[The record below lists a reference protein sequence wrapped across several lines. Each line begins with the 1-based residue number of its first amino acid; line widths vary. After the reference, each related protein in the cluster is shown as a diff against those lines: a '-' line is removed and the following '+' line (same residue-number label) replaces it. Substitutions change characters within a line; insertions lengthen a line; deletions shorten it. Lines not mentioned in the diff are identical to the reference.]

1 MIGVLKLTVNII
13 TNTFIHNES
22 IVANDRKPSRITKKK
37 KKKKKLINRDE
48 IFLKSNSQSKQ
59 SYYLLNK
66 YLKLKM

>member
-22 IVANDRKPSRITKKK
+22 IVANDSKPSRIKKK

>member
-37 KKKKKLINRDE
+37 KKKLINRDE
-48 IFLKSNSQSKQ
+48 ISLKSNSQSKQ

>member
-1 MIGVLKLTVNII
+1 MIGVLKFTVNII

-22 IVANDRKPSRITKKK
+22 IVANDRKPSRITKK

>member
-37 KKKKKLINRDE
+37 KKKKLINQDE

>member
-37 KKKKKLINRDE
+37 KKKEINKPGWN
-48 IFLKSNSQSKQ
+48 IFEKQ
-59 SYYLLNK
+59 FTK
-66 YLKLKM
+66 

>member
-37 KKKKKLINRDE
+37 KKKRKK
-48 IFLKSNSQSKQ
+48 KKQ
-59 SYYLLNK
+59 TQKKKKKKKKRN
-66 YLKLKM
+66 

>member
-37 KKKKKLINRDE
+37 KKKLINRDE

>member
-22 IVANDRKPSRITKKK
+22 IVANDREPSRITKKK
-37 KKKKKLINRDE
+37 KKKKKIINRDE

>member
-37 KKKKKLINRDE
+37 KKKKKIN
-48 IFLKSNSQSKQ
+48 KPG
-59 SYYLLNK
+59 
-66 YLKLKM
+66 